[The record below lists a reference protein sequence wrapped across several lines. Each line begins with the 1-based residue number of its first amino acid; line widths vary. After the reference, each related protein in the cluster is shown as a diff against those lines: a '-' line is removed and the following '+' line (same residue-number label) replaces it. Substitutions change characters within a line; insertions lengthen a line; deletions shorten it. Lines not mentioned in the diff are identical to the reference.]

1 MSLRT
6 SPASVRA
13 YTLTSALG
21 AGLAAIDEAFAAGR
35 SGLSDA
41 AWPGCGLDTWLGRVP
56 ALDEG
61 FADDIEPR
69 WRCRNN
75 RLAQLGLEQDGFAAR
90 VRAAVAR
97 YGADRCA
104 VVIGTSTSS
113 IGRTEAAYG
122 DLGADGRFRPAF
134 RQPEVHNPHSASA
147 FVAARLGL
155 GGPALTVSTACSS
168 SAKVFASAAR
178 WLDCGVA
185 DAVVAGG
192 VDSLCLSVI
201 YGFHS
206 LQLVSSQPCRPF
218 DLERDGISLG
228 EAAGFALLT
237 REPQDGDVRLLGY
250 GESTDA
256 YHMSSAHPEG
266 LGAELAMR
274 AAIERSGLSFA
285 DIDYLNLHGTGTR
298 SNDVIE
304 GSLCARLFPPST
316 LRSAT
321 KGWTGHTL
329 GAAGV
334 TEAIFAMHALVGGF
348 APGTVNT
355 RSPDPACGAGVLLE
369 GRRAALERTM
379 SNSFGFGGNN
389 CSLIFD
395 RPAA

>member
-1 MSLRT
+1 M
-6 SPASVRA
+6 
-13 YTLTSALG
+13 G
-21 AGLAAIDEAFAAGR
+21 AGLDAIDESLAAGR

-41 AWPGCGLDTWLGRVP
+41 EWPGCGIETWLGRVA
-56 ALDEG
+56 ALDDG
-61 FADDIEPR
+61 SAGDIDPG

-75 RLAQLGLEQDGFAAR
+75 RLARLGLEQDGFRTRVAA
-90 VRAAVAR
+90 AIDR

-113 IGRTEAAYG
+113 IGHTEAAYG
-122 DLGADGRFRPAF
+122 DLGPDGRFRPAF
-134 RQPEVHNPHSASA
+134 RQPEVHNPHSASG
-147 FVAARLGL
+147 FVARHLGV
-155 GGPALTVSTACSS
+155 GGPALTISTACSS
-168 SAKVFASAAR
+168 SAKVFATAAR

-192 VDSLCLSVI
+192 VDTLCLSVI

-206 LQLVSSQPCRPF
+206 LQLVSSRPCRPF
-218 DLERDGISLG
+218 DVGRDGISLG

-237 REPQDGDVRLLGY
+237 RAPLSDDGEVRLIGY

-256 YHMSSAHPEG
+256 YHMSSAHPQG

-274 AAIERSGLSFA
+274 AAIERGGLAFA

-298 SNDVIE
+298 SNDAIE
-304 GSLCARLFPPST
+304 GSLCTRLFPPST

-321 KGWTGHTL
+321 KGLTGHTL
-329 GAAGV
+329 GAAGI
-334 TEAIFAMHALVGGF
+334 TEAILAMRALVSGF
-348 APGTVNT
+348 VPGTANT
-355 RSPDPACGAGVLLE
+355 RAPDPACGTGVLLE
-369 GRRAALERTM
+369 GRRAPLGRVM

-395 RPAA
+395 RSAS